1 MLYSQLLP
9 LSVGGVGIVL
19 LAIDGPAGSGKT
31 TLAAKL
37 QSEYQLVS
45 SVQVIHMDD
54 LYNGWEDALS
64 EELTLKLAGIIHAHK
79 SGLDFPLSKFNW
91 ATMKFDKAEIVH
103 STEILI
109 LEGVGA
115 AQKLVR
121 DAGAKT
127 YWIETPAKIGLQ
139 RVLDRDGQHLHDLML
154 NWQSYQSAHF
164 KMDKTAENCDVKLT
178 S

>member
-1 MLYSQLLP
+1 
-9 LSVGGVGIVL
+9 VL

-45 SVQVIHMDD
+45 TVQVIHMDD

-64 EELTLKLAGIIHAHK
+64 EELTLKLSEIVQAHK
-79 SGLDFPLSKFNW
+79 NGEGFNIKRFNW
-91 ATMKFDKAEIVH
+91 STMEFGEAELIPP
-103 STEILI
+103 TEVLI

-115 AQKLVR
+115 AQKIVR
-121 DAGAKT
+121 EAGAKT
-127 YWIETPAKIGLQ
+127 FWIETAPEIGLQ
-139 RVLDRDGQHLHDLML
+139 RVLDRDGSHLRDLMHK
-154 NWQSYQSAHF
+154 WQSYQDEHF
-164 KMDKTAENCDVKLT
+164 VVDKTAENCDVKLT

>member
-1 MLYSQLLP
+1 M
-9 LSVGGVGIVL
+9 L

>member
-1 MLYSQLLP
+1 
-9 LSVGGVGIVL
+9 VL

-37 QSEYQLVS
+37 QSEYQLFS

-103 STEILI
+103 STEVLI

-164 KMDKTAENCDVKLT
+164 KKDKTAENCDVKLT

>member
-1 MLYSQLLP
+1 MLYSQLLL

-103 STEILI
+103 STEVLI

>member
-1 MLYSQLLP
+1 MLP

-45 SVQVIHMDD
+45 TVQVIHMDD

-91 ATMKFDKAEIVH
+91 GTMKFDEAEIVH
-103 STEILI
+103 STEVLI

-127 YWIETPAKIGLQ
+127 YWIETSAKIGLQ

-164 KMDKTAENCDVKLT
+164 KMDKTAENCEVKLT

>member
-1 MLYSQLLP
+1 
-9 LSVGGVGIVL
+9 VL

-37 QSEYQLVS
+37 EREYQLTATVR
-45 SVQVIHMDD
+45 VIHMDD

-64 EELTLKLAGIIHAHK
+64 EELTEKLSNIVQAHNSSK
-79 SGLDFPLSKFNW
+79 DFYLAKFNW
-91 ATMKFDKAEIVH
+91 ASMKFDVEELMVA
-103 STEILI
+103 TEVLI

-115 AQKLVR
+115 AQKVVR

-127 YWIETPAKIGLQ
+127 YWIETPAEIGLQ
-139 RVLDRDGQHLHDLML
+139 RALDRDGHHLRDLML
-154 NWQSYQSAHF
+154 KWQTHQDAHF
-164 KMDKTAENCDVKLT
+164 QIDKTAENCDVKLT

>member
-1 MLYSQLLP
+1 LL
-9 LSVGGVGIVL
+9 VGDVGNVL

-37 QSEYQLVS
+37 QSEYQQS
-45 SVQVIHMDD
+45 STVQVIHMDD

-64 EELTLKLAGIIHAHK
+64 DELTLKLSEIVQSHKAGKNFYIK
-79 SGLDFPLSKFNW
+79 RFNW
-91 ATMKFDKAEIVH
+91 AMMEFGEAELIPP
-103 STEILI
+103 TEVLI

-115 AQKLVR
+115 AQKIVR

-127 YWIETPAKIGLQ
+127 YWIEVAPEIGLQ
-139 RVLDRDGQHLHDLML
+139 RVLDRDGRHLRDLML
-154 NWQSYQSAHF
+154 IWQSYQDAHF
-164 KMDKTAENCDVKLT
+164 KLDKTAENCDVKLT